1 MDAVIARYLPDFSAP
16 PPPTATGADEPDF
29 SGLWFRAPAPE
40 PIPAPA
46 APPPAKP
53 EPASKVETVT
63 GSDVEPEIEPI
74 LPRAAAV
81 ARPVEDREAL
91 IAAAEARGREAGRAE
106 ALEQASAQAALE
118 RAAQQALF
126 EEGLAQAR
134 RDWSEAQGK
143 ALAAAFATAMQALD
157 AALSERVARL
167 IAPVL
172 GQALQRQTL
181 DELAVALKR
190 ILAEPQRPAVRVRGP
205 EDLIAVLSARLGSHA
220 AGIAFEADAGP
231 EVSVSADETVIET
244 ELAAW
249 SRLIAAAVAEA

>member
-16 PPPTATGADEPDF
+16 PPPAAAAADEPDF

-46 APPPAKP
+46 APQ
-53 EPASKVETVT
+53 PASKVEPVT
-63 GSDVEPEIEPI
+63 GADVEPEIEPI
-74 LPRAAAV
+74 LPRTAAV

-91 IAAAEARGREAGRAE
+91 IAAAEARGREQGRAE
-106 ALEQASAQAALE
+106 ALEEASVQAVLE

-134 RDWSEAQGK
+134 RDWSEAQGE
-143 ALAAAFATAMQALD
+143 ALAAAFAAAMQALD

-181 DELAVALKR
+181 DELGAALRR

-205 EDLIAVLSARLGSHA
+205 EDLIAALSARLGGLA
-220 AGIAFEADAGP
+220 TGIAFEADAGP
-231 EVSVSADETVIET
+231 EVNVSAGETVIET

-249 SRLIAAAVAEA
+249 SRLIAAAVTEA

>member
-16 PPPTATGADEPDF
+16 PPAAAAAAAEEPNF
-29 SGLWFRAPAPE
+29 SGQWFRAPARPPE
-40 PIPAPA
+40 PIPASA
-46 APPPAKP
+46 APVPNPLAP
-53 EPASKVETVT
+53 MP
-63 GSDVEPEIEPI
+63 DVRSEAEIEPI
-74 LPRAAAV
+74 LPRPAPV

-91 IAAAEARGREAGRAE
+91 IAAAEARGREQGRAE
-106 ALEQASAQAALE
+106 ALEEASVQAVLE

-134 RDWSEAQGK
+134 RDWSEAQGE
-143 ALAAAFATAMQALD
+143 ALAAAFAAAMQALD

-181 DELAVALKR
+181 DELGAALRR

-205 EDLIAVLSARLGSHA
+205 EDLIAALSARLGGLA
-220 AGIAFEADAGP
+220 TGIAFEADAGP
-231 EVSVSADETVIET
+231 EVNVSAGETVIET

-249 SRLIAAAVAEA
+249 SRLIAAAVTEA

>member
-16 PPPTATGADEPDF
+16 PPPAPVADEPDF
-29 SGLWFRAPAPE
+29 SGTWFRAPASTPE
-40 PIPAPA
+40 PTQEPTPAP
-46 APPPAKP
+46 
-53 EPASKVETVT
+53 SM
-63 GSDVEPEIEPI
+63 VEPEAAPAIEPI
-74 LPRAAAV
+74 LPRAAAA

-91 IAAAEARGREAGRAE
+91 IAAAEARGRAQGRAE
-106 ALEQASAQAALE
+106 ALEAALAQAALE

-134 RDWSEAQGK
+134 RDWTEAQGE
-143 ALAAAFATAMQALD
+143 ALAAGFTAAMQALD
-157 AALSERVARL
+157 ATLSDRVARL

-172 GQALQRQTL
+172 GEALQRRAL
-181 DELAVALKR
+181 DELGAALRR
-190 ILAEPQRPAVRVRGP
+190 ILAEPQRAAVRVRGP
-205 EDLIAVLSARLGSHA
+205 DDLIASLSARLGGLS

-231 EVSVSADETVIET
+231 EVSVSAGETVIET